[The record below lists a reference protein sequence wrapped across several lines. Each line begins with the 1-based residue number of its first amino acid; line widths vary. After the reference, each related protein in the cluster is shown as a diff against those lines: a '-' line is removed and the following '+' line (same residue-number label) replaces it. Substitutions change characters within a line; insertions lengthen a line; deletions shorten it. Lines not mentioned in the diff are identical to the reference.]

1 MKEITRRRK
10 YEIKQRAKGGKLVVL
25 SLFDGISGAQ
35 IALKELGI
43 VPAKYFASEVLKK
56 AIRVTSQN
64 FAETEQVGDITK
76 WQEWLPDILGKYT
89 VDLVVCG
96 SPCQNFSVLG
106 DRKGLDGEKS
116 KLFFCALEI
125 LKHIEK
131 EQSKAFYFLF
141 ENVVGSEI
149 LSSCL
154 STNVVFI
161 DNAAFDAAHRSRN
174 YFTNIHAKFDKDL
187 FGENYCYSLIPSIK
201 SARPRPFPFDKNP
214 SGDLFLS
221 EKQLAYCFKFR
232 EPFSGSGKCPQ
243 IIRHNETPLCI
254 TTRAYSRIGHNLVAM
269 KCTKANSYKGL
280 GYSFRRLTV
289 NELKLCN
296 GIPEWYSFGN
306 YSYSSICEL
315 IGNGFGIGTIKY
327 ILNHILK

>member
-154 STNVVFI
+154 FTNVVFI
-161 DNAAFDAAHRSRN
+161 DNAVFDAAHRQR
-174 YFTNIHAKFDKDL
+174 YYYTNINAKFDKNL
-187 FGENYCYSLIPSIK
+187 FGEIYCYSLIPSIK
-201 SARPRPFPFDKNP
+201 SARPRPFPFDEDPGKA
-214 SGDLFLS
+214 LYFS
-221 EKQLAYCFKFR
+221 EKQLKYLFKFGK
-232 EPFSGSGKCPQ
+232 PFSGSGKCPQ

-254 TTRAYSRIGHNLVAM
+254 TTHAYSRIGYNLVAE
-269 KCTKANSYKGL
+269 KCSKNGSYLDL
-280 GYSFRRLTV
+280 GYAFRRLSV
-289 NELKLCN
+289 CELKKCN
-296 GIPEWYSFGN
+296 GIPDWFSFGD
-306 YSYSSICEL
+306 YAYSSVYEL

>member
-10 YEIKQRAKGGKLVVL
+10 YEIKQRAKGEKLVVL

-76 WQEWLPDILGKYT
+76 WQEWLPDILEKYT
-89 VDLVVCG
+89 VDLVVCS
-96 SPCQNFSVLG
+96 SPCQNFSK
-106 DRKGLDGEKS
+106 RGLDGDKL
-116 KLFFCALEI
+116 KLFFVALEI
-125 LKHIEK
+125 LEYIED
-131 EQSKAFYFLF
+131 EQKKPFYFLF
-141 ENVVGSEI
+141 DGEPANPG
-149 LSSCL
+149 LGNYL
-154 STNVVFI
+154 STNAVLI
-161 DNAAFDAAHRSRN
+161 DNAVFDAGHRNRL
-174 YFTNIHAKFDKDL
+174 YFTNIAARFNVDL
-187 FGENYCYSLIPSIK
+187 FDNDYCYSEIPSLTDV
-201 SARPRPFPFDKNP
+201 RPRPFPFDKNP

-221 EKQLAYCFKFR
+221 EKQLDYCFKCQ
-232 EPFSGSGKCPQ
+232 EPFKNGDKSPFLILK
-243 IIRHNETPLCI
+243 NEIPKCI
-254 TTRAYSRIGHNLVAM
+254 TTKVNNRLGGNLVAM
-269 KCTKANSYKGL
+269 KCAKANSYKGL